1 MNASG
6 DSNSNSDSNSNGLS
20 ILVVEDDE
28 NLRLALVDNLTDE
41 GWTVEAVAG
50 AAAALRVA
58 AGRTFHVV
66 VLDIMLPD
74 GDGYTVCRKLR
85 EQGCTAAV
93 LMLTARTLEDDVVR
107 GFDSGADD
115 YLAKPYRLRELLA
128 RVVALAR
135 RGPPPAT
142 TPTTPRKER
151 DVVAGIAIDR
161 KARVVVRE
169 GNEIDLTRT
178 EFDLLL
184 CLIDHVGEAMTRE
197 AILDRVWGKGIVVE
211 QRTVD
216 NFISSLK
223 RKLGWHDG
231 CGFNIRAVR
240 GIGYRFDVE
249 RP

>member
-6 DSNSNSDSNSNGLS
+6 DSNGLS

-41 GWTVEAVAG
+41 GWSVEAVAG

-135 RGPPPAT
+135 RGPAPAA

-249 RP
+249 RR

>member
-1 MNASG
+1 MNATSET
-6 DSNSNSDSNSNGLS
+6 NGLG

-28 NLRLALVDNLTDE
+28 NLRLALTDNLTDE
-41 GWTVEAVAG
+41 GYYVESVAG
-50 AAAALRVA
+50 AAAALRA
-58 AGRTFHVV
+58 AAARVFNVV

-74 GDGYTVCRKLR
+74 GDGYSVCRRLR

-128 RVVALAR
+128 RVGALAR
-135 RGPPPAT
+135 RGSTA
-142 TPTTPRKER
+142 PTSVAAPKDKR
-151 DVVAGIAIDR
+151 DVIAGISIDR
-161 KARVVVRE
+161 KARVVVRNGAE
-169 GNEIDLTRT
+169 VDLTRT

-184 CLIDHVGEAMTRE
+184 CLLDHVGEAMTRE

-249 RP
+249 RRG

>member
-6 DSNSNSDSNSNGLS
+6 ESNGLS

-41 GWTVEAVAG
+41 GWMVEAVAG

-135 RGPPPAT
+135 RGPAPAN
-142 TPTTPRKER
+142 PTATPRKER
-151 DVVAGIAIDR
+151 DLVAGIAIDR

-249 RP
+249 RR

>member
-1 MNASG
+1 MTANG
-6 DSNSNSDSNSNGLS
+6 DSNGLS

-41 GWTVEAVAG
+41 GWAVEAVAG
-50 AAAALRVA
+50 AAAALRIA

-135 RGPPPAT
+135 RGPAPSTGAAA
-142 TPTTPRKER
+142 PRKER
-151 DVVAGIAIDR
+151 DVVAGISIDR

-249 RP
+249 RR

>member
-1 MNASG
+1 MT
-6 DSNSNSDSNSNGLS
+6 DTNGLS

-28 NLRLALVDNLTDE
+28 NLRLALTDNLTDE
-41 GWTVEAVAG
+41 GYVVEAVAG
-50 AAAALRVA
+50 AAAALRAA

-74 GDGYTVCRKLR
+74 GDGYSVCRKLR

-135 RGPPPAT
+135 RGPASTSAPA
-142 TPTTPRKER
+142 PSRKER

-169 GNEIDLTRT
+169 GAEIDLTRT

-249 RP
+249 RR

>member
-1 MNASG
+1 MTADG
-6 DSNSNSDSNSNGLS
+6 DNNGLS

-50 AAAALRVA
+50 AAAALRAA
-58 AGRTFHVV
+58 AGHTFHVV

-135 RGPPPAT
+135 RGPAPAT
-142 TPTTPRKER
+142 ATPAPARKER
-151 DVVAGIAIDR
+151 DVIAGIAIDR

-249 RP
+249 RH

>member
-1 MNASG
+1 MTAG
-6 DSNSNSDSNSNGLS
+6 GEAPSNSV
-20 ILVVEDDE
+20 LVVEDDE
-28 NLRLALVDNLTDE
+28 NLRLALTDNLTEE
-41 GWTVEAVAG
+41 GYQVVAVSGAHAAL
-50 AAAALRVA
+50 AAAQQQSFAI
-58 AGRTFHVV
+58 V

-74 GDGYTVCRKLR
+74 GDGYSVCRKLR
-85 EQGCTAAV
+85 EQGCTAGV
-93 LMLTARTLEDDVVR
+93 LMLTARTLEDDLVR

-128 RVVALAR
+128 RVGALAR
-135 RGPPPAT
+135 RGTTGTPPPPVA
-142 TPTTPRKER
+142 PGKR
-151 DVVAGIAIDR
+151 DVIAGIGIDR

-169 GNEIDLTRT
+169 GAEVDLTRT
-178 EFDLLL
+178 EFDLLV
-184 CLIDHVGEAMTRE
+184 CLVDHAGEALTRE

-240 GIGYRFDVE
+240 GIGYRFELD
-249 RP
+249 RK

>member
-1 MNASG
+1 MNASET
-6 DSNSNSDSNSNGLS
+6 NGLS

-28 NLRLALVDNLTDE
+28 NLRLALTDNLTDE
-41 GWTVEAVAG
+41 GYFVEAVAG
-50 AAAALRVA
+50 AATALRA
-58 AGRTFHVV
+58 AAAREFHVV

-74 GDGYTVCRKLR
+74 GDGYSVCRKLR

-135 RGPPPAT
+135 RGSAAP
-142 TPTTPRKER
+142 PTTGTIKEKR

-161 KARVVVRE
+161 KARVVARE
-169 GNEIDLTRT
+169 GAEVDLTRT

-197 AILDRVWGKGIVVE
+197 AILDSVWGKGIVVE

-249 RP
+249 RR

>member
-6 DSNSNSDSNSNGLS
+6 DSNSNGLSNGLS

-50 AAAALRVA
+50 AAAALRLA

-135 RGPPPAT
+135 RGPPPVS